1 MVRPSSVSGAGDP
14 VSERDRPADV
24 ETQHISESELARYHT
39 QRRGAAPRPRLSLLL
54 YHRDTVQAVPFAEG
68 RPLVLGRFAP
78 ADLIVADS
86 SLSRQH
92 ATVELRGGA
101 LWVEDLQSTNGS
113 YVNDVPVTK
122 SVLRDADFVKIGA
135 AIFKFLSGSGIEASY
150 HEEIYKMTIVDALTG
165 AHNKRYFLEF
175 LEREIARCAR
185 YRRPLSLLM
194 FDIDHF
200 KAINDKH
207 GHLTGDYV
215 LREMSRRLLGRVR
228 REELLA
234 RYGGEEFAAVL
245 PETDLTGARSF
256 GEQVRRLVGEQP
268 FEYEG
273 DTFPV
278 TVSVGVATVE
288 GEDVDVTAFIK
299 VADDNLYKAKREG
312 RNRVIG

>member
-1 MVRPSSVSGAGDP
+1 MSDHMSEWKTRITKVQVVKPAKEAGEACLVLIYPPGPDMGKRFP
-14 VSERDRPADV
+14 
-24 ETQHISESELARYHT
+24 
-39 QRRGAAPRPRLSLLL
+39 LS
-54 YHRDTVQAVPFAEG
+54 RNEI
-68 RPLVLGRFAP
+68 VLGRG
-78 ADLIVADS
+78 ADCDIQVDRDS
-86 SLSRQH
+86 VSRRH
-92 ATVELRGGA
+92 AKVFRNDEA
-101 LWVEDLQSTNGS
+101 WSVEDLQSTNGS

-122 SVLRDADFVKIGA
+122 SALRDADFLKIGA
-135 AIFKFLSGSGIEASY
+135 AIFKFLSGTGVEASY
-150 HEEIYKMTIVDALTG
+150 HEEIYRMTIVDALTG

-215 LREMSRRLLGRVR
+215 LREMSRRLLARVR

-245 PETDLTGARSF
+245 PETDLMGARTF
-256 GEQVRRLVGEQP
+256 GEQIRRIVADQP

-278 TVSVGVATVE
+278 TISVGVSTVE
-288 GEDVDVTAFIK
+288 GEDIDVSTFIK
-299 VADDNLYKAKREG
+299 RADDLLFRAKREG
-312 RNRVIG
+312 RNRIVG

>member
-1 MVRPSSVSGAGDP
+1 MGRRFALTR
-14 VSERDRPADV
+14 SEV
-24 ETQHISESELARYHT
+24 
-39 QRRGAAPRPRLSLLL
+39 
-54 YHRDTVQAVPFAEG
+54 
-68 RPLVLGRFAP
+68 VLGRGS
-78 ADLIVADS
+78 DCDIQVDRDS
-86 SLSRQH
+86 VSRRH
-92 ATVELRGGA
+92 ARVFRAGDQWL
-101 LWVEDLQSTNGS
+101 VEDLGSTNGS

-122 SVLRDADFVKIGA
+122 SALRDGDFVKIGA
-135 AIFKFLSGSGIEASY
+135 AIFKFLTGSGIEASY

-175 LEREIARCAR
+175 LEREIACCAR

-207 GHLTGDYV
+207 GPLPGDYV
-215 LREMSRRLLGRVR
+215 LRELSRRLLGRVR

-245 PETDLTGARSF
+245 PETDITGARTF
-256 GEQVRRLVGEQP
+256 GEQIRRLVADQA

-273 DTFPV
+273 DSFPV

-288 GEDVDVTAFIK
+288 GEDIDVATFIK
-299 VADDNLYKAKREG
+299 RADDNLYKAKSEG
-312 RNRVIG
+312 RNRVVG

>member
-1 MVRPSSVSGAGDP
+1 VYRTG
-14 VSERDRPADV
+14 
-24 ETQHISESELARYHT
+24 ESW
-39 QRRGAAPRPRLSLLL
+39 S
-54 YHRDTVQAVPFAEG
+54 
-68 RPLVLGRFAP
+68 
-78 ADLIVADS
+78 
-86 SLSRQH
+86 
-92 ATVELRGGA
+92 
-101 LWVEDLQSTNGS
+101 VEDLQSTNGS

-122 SVLRDADFVKIGA
+122 SVLRDSDFLKIGA
-135 AIFKFLSGSGIEASY
+135 AIFKFLSGAGIEASY
-150 HEEIYKMTIVDALTG
+150 HEEIYRMTIMDALTG
-165 AHNKRYFLEF
+165 AHNKRYFMEF

-215 LREMSRRLLGRVR
+215 LRELSRRLLGRVR

-245 PETDLTGARSF
+245 PETDLTGARTF
-256 GEQVRRLVGEQP
+256 GEQIRRLVGDQP

-278 TVSVGVATVE
+278 TVSVGVTCVE
-288 GEDVDVTAFIK
+288 GQDIDVTSFIK
-299 VADDNLYKAKREG
+299 TADDFLYRAKREG
-312 RNRVIG
+312 RNRVVG